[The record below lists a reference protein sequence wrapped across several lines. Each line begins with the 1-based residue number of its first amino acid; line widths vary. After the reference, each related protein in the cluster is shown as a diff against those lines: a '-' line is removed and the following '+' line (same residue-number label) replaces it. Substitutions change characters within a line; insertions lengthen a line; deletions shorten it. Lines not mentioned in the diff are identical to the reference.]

1 MRCLTRPSA
10 NNQHHKKMDIS
21 NLNLKQINKI
31 IETQFKYHLDNLIT
45 CNFQIKLIQH
55 EIMSDPRN
63 YRFEKGELF
72 LNGEPIEHRMGIQ
85 EIELLNDAKKEAY
98 LALNK

>member
-10 NNQHHKKMDIS
+10 NNQHHRQMDIS
-21 NLNLKQINKI
+21 KLNLKQINKI

-72 LNGEPIEHRMGIQ
+72 LNGEPIEHRMSIR